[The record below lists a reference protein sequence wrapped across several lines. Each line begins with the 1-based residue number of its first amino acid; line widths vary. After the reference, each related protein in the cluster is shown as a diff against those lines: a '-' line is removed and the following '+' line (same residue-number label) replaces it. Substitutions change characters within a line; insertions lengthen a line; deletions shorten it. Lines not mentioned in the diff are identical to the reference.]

1 MSILLKKAGILTTI
15 QDLGRYGYRR
25 FGINPGGAMDRTA
38 IRLTNLLLGNRES
51 DAVLEMHFPAAEI
64 EFEARCRFAIGGADL
79 LAELDGHEIDNWR
92 TYNAENGSILRFAE
106 KRLGNRVYL
115 AVEGGFDVPEWLG
128 SHATNLAAGIGG
140 FDGRRLSNGNRLPF
154 VTHSFATRPPER
166 VRRVSPSL
174 IPLYSSFPTLRVI
187 PGAEF
192 ALMDESSRT
201 AFETQTFG
209 LSRNSDRMG
218 FRLKSDSLR
227 LQTPIE
233 PIEMVSSAVSFGT
246 IQLLPD
252 GQLILLMADHQTS
265 GGYPRIA
272 HVIEHDLPVA
282 GQLGGHDKVGFH
294 IVSPVDAESLN
305 NAFEHDMTLFRTGC
319 QLGR

>member
-1 MSILLKKAGILTTI
+1 MSILLKKAGILTTV
-15 QDLGRYGYRR
+15 QDLGRHGYQR

-38 IRLTNLLLGNRES
+38 ARLTNLLLGNNEM

-64 EFEARCRFAIGGADL
+64 EFETHCRFAIGGADL
-79 LAELDGHEIDNWR
+79 AAQLNGQEIDNWR
-92 TYNAENGSILRFAE
+92 TYIAEKGSILRFAE

-128 SHATNLAAGIGG
+128 SRATNLAAGIGG
-140 FDGRRLSNGNRLPF
+140 FDGRRLRNGDRLPF
-154 VTHSFATRPPER
+154 VAHSFETRPPER
-166 VRRVSPSL
+166 IRRVSSTL
-174 IPLYSSFPTLRVI
+174 IPLYSGFPTLRVI

-192 ALMDESSRT
+192 DLFDETSRS

-218 FRLKSDSLR
+218 FRLKSDPLN
-227 LQTPIE
+227 LKE

-272 HVIEHDLPVA
+272 HVIKHDLPVA

-294 IVSPVDAESLN
+294 FVSIEKSEELN
-305 NAFEHDMTLFRTGC
+305 AAFEHDMTLFRVGC